1 MVAKQ
6 LTILLPFLGIM
17 TISHGQYKDIPV
29 YTNGLIYAPA
39 TMAHLKHTVDS
50 LHLKFKQCPLT
61 TTYYSLGQSMG
72 HFITLD
78 TGDIKAALQDI
89 QSGIP
94 YNVFTRKYP
103 LAIIDSNNLI
113 VEAPDENFR
122 KEISLQYINITEGSY
137 HDRLWV
143 TKDSIGFTENSSTG
157 IRGKIGRWIFD
168 YDPPDKYSNEKI
180 RALYLTTAPATQP
193 IPETYARDILYADCM
208 VDTNTNLFLE
218 DAKYDRGFDL
228 PDEERKLGEKYTRF
242 QKYIDQHTKKI
253 IQKYRSI
260 GERGPVWYDLDSI
273 KQTFVQDSLSP
284 RPTFRALLAAAVS
297 ESLKGNY
304 TYGGLFEYYTELYHS
319 KNDALTMKRRRIVT
333 GSCSRDVSPRLHIMD
348 ISLLAAEAAN
358 WQVFLRAHLDIMND
372 FAARNFNSSYAE
384 KDRKTYIREIEELDI
399 NVQDLL
405 LGISLGI
412 SNGAHNHYTGSA
424 GRLGR
429 AFAETKYRAALEKKL
444 LVMIADERLDH
455 YNRYMLYHLFLNYL
469 YYLPQKEDRTRG
481 LQLLQTAVK
490 NMPPYLQPKLKL
502 ASIWENIEAGAE
514 EQ

>member
-1 MVAKQ
+1 MPSHHH
-6 LTILLPFLGIM
+6 LSFLG
-17 TISHGQYKDIPV
+17 Q
-29 YTNGLIYAPA
+29 
-39 TMAHLKHTVDS
+39 TV
-50 LHLKFKQCPLT
+50 
-61 TTYYSLGQSMG
+61 G

-89 QSGIP
+89 QNGIA
-94 YNVFTRKYP
+94 YSTFTGKYP
-103 LAIIDSNNLI
+103 MATIDSNNLI
-113 VEAPDENFR
+113 VEEADLNFR
-122 KEISLQYINITEGSY
+122 KEKSLQYVNITEETY

-143 TKDSIGFTENSSTG
+143 TKDSIGFTENSYTG
-157 IRGKIGRWIFD
+157 IRGKIGSWIF
-168 YDPPDKYSNEKI
+168 YYNPPDKYFKEKI
-180 RALYLTTAPATQP
+180 YALYLTTAPVTQP

-208 VDTNTNLFLE
+208 VDTSTNLFLE

-253 IQKYRSI
+253 IAKYRSI
-260 GERGPVWYDLDSI
+260 GERGPLWYDLDSV
-273 KQTFVQDSLSP
+273 KLAFVKDSLSN
-284 RPTFRALLAAAVS
+284 RPTFRALLAGAVS
-297 ESLKGNY
+297 ESLKENY
-304 TYGGLFEYYTELYHS
+304 VYGGLFEYYTELYYS
-319 KNDALTMKRRRIVT
+319 KNDALTMKRRRIVM

-372 FAARNFNSSYAE
+372 FAARNFNSNYAE
-384 KDRKTYIREIEELDI
+384 KERRTYIREIEELDI

-412 SNGAHNHYTGSA
+412 SNGAPHHYTGSA

-429 AFAETKYRAALEKKL
+429 AFAETRYRSSLEKKL
-444 LVMIADERLDH
+444 LTMIADERLDH

-481 LQLLQTAVK
+481 LQLVEAAVK
-490 NMPPYLQPKLKL
+490 NMPAYLQPKLNL
-502 ASIWENIEAGAE
+502 ANAWKNIEEGADT
-514 EQ
+514 Q